1 MRKVRALKP
10 PTRRFLEMDAN
21 ERGGHEPRWLNIQ
34 LIELDNEIVGLRE
47 DKRALQEMNA
57 MLVKEV
63 ERLRNLNTML
73 LRELQKQPLP
83 G

>member
-1 MRKVRALKP
+1 
-10 PTRRFLEMDAN
+10 MDAN
-21 ERGGHEPRWLNIQ
+21 ERGGHELRWLKIQ

-73 LRELQKQPLP
+73 LRELQKLNCQPV
-83 G
+83 